1 MITSRNLSF
10 IDWTLRD
17 IAPSPPSQEVLRYF
31 ALVRWFALITVGA
44 PIQLWFIP
52 TFAERSYQP
61 DVMATIE
68 TVFWV
73 IYAFYATFNG
83 LLTSVAYGDFGEREA
98 TLANIAN
105 TGCIITECAVINLTG
120 YSVGS
125 LALLQPTLGIM
136 PLVFY
141 RVFLGYR
148 IAVIGFLAIFGTFN
162 FIGALEIM
170 HLVPISP
177 AFEAASNHPYYSRPI
192 LGWGQ
197 IWLATSQGFL
207 FFTLINFITNQRG
220 HLHRYITEYVL
231 LRYLPESMVKRAAAG
246 ELSLEGKPEKREV
259 TILFTDL
266 VGFTTLTRSL
276 GAEATAEILDK
287 FLGGVA
293 DAAHQLGGTVDKF
306 VGDCVM
312 VVFGAP
318 ESMTLA
324 QQTDRA
330 VQLGF
335 RINEVIAR
343 LPQEHG
349 LSARV
354 GINTGEAVVGNFGS
368 KTRSDYTVIGHAV
381 NLAARL
387 ESASTPGRILVGPET
402 VVHLP
407 ERWIRE
413 PYKPLFL
420 KGIDEPVAAFWV
432 YRRPED

>member
-68 TVFWV
+68 TVFGS
-73 IYAFYATFNG
+73 FTRFMTFNG

-105 TGCIITECAVINLTG
+105 TGCIITECAAINLTG

-177 AFEAASNHPYYSRPI
+177 PLKLRVTTHITAAQSLVGDRFGWRPLKVYSSLRSLTLSPTNAVTCIGTSPSMYSYAISRVHGEA
-192 LGWGQ
+192 
-197 IWLATSQGFL
+197 
-207 FFTLINFITNQRG
+207 
-220 HLHRYITEYVL
+220 
-231 LRYLPESMVKRAAAG
+231 AAAG

-287 FLGGVA
+287 FLEASRMPLMG
-293 DAAHQLGGTVDKF
+293 L
-306 VGDCVM
+306 
-312 VVFGAP
+312 VV
-318 ESMTLA
+318 
-324 QQTDRA
+324 
-330 VQLGF
+330 
-335 RINEVIAR
+335 
-343 LPQEHG
+343 
-349 LSARV
+349 
-354 GINTGEAVVGNFGS
+354 
-368 KTRSDYTVIGHAV
+368 
-381 NLAARL
+381 
-387 ESASTPGRILVGPET
+387 
-402 VVHLP
+402 
-407 ERWIRE
+407 RWTS
-413 PYKPLFL
+413 L
-420 KGIDEPVAAFWV
+420 
-432 YRRPED
+432 

>member
-1 MITSRNLSF
+1 M
-10 IDWTLRD
+10 
-17 IAPSPPSQEVLRYF
+17 
-31 ALVRWFALITVGA
+31 
-44 PIQLWFIP
+44 
-52 TFAERSYQP
+52 
-61 DVMATIE
+61 
-68 TVFWV
+68 
-73 IYAFYATFNG
+73 
-83 LLTSVAYGDFGEREA
+83 
-98 TLANIAN
+98 
-105 TGCIITECAVINLTG
+105 
-120 YSVGS
+120 
-125 LALLQPTLGIM
+125 
-136 PLVFY
+136 
-141 RVFLGYR
+141 
-148 IAVIGFLAIFGTFN
+148 
-162 FIGALEIM
+162 
-170 HLVPISP
+170 
-177 AFEAASNHPYYSRPI
+177 
-192 LGWGQ
+192 
-197 IWLATSQGFL
+197 
-207 FFTLINFITNQRG
+207 
-220 HLHRYITEYVL
+220 
-231 LRYLPESMVKRAAAG
+231 
-246 ELSLEGKPEKREV
+246 
-259 TILFTDL
+259 
-266 VGFTTLTRSL
+266 
-276 GAEATAEILDK
+276 
-287 FLGGVA
+287 
-293 DAAHQLGGTVDKF
+293 DKF
-306 VGDCVM
+306 VGDCAM

-368 KTRSDYTVIGHAV
+368 KPARIIQFGHAV